1 MLWLIFL
8 YILPGIIVTWLLP
21 QFINYQGGTEYL
33 KYKWGDDWNDDYYGY
48 VIAIASF
55 CPILNIFWG
64 STLLIWYVYE
74 TFN

>member
-1 MLWLIFL
+1 MWWLIFL

-21 QFINYQGGTEYL
+21 QFINYQGGVEYL
-33 KYKWGDDWNDDYYGY
+33 KYKCGDDWDDDFYGY

-55 CPILNIFWG
+55 CPILNIFW
-64 STLLIWYVYE
+64 SSILLIWYAHE